1 MVCPFRREKKSEMQ
15 NSSNWLAKFSLA
27 LLVAL
32 FSGCGDDSGSSGPSS
47 ILFSSNTDANLQI
60 HVMDQDGSNNTRLTN
75 NSSVDYTPA
84 WSPDR
89 SRIVFASDRSGNS
102 QIYVMNADGS
112 EQTRLT
118 SDTSN
123 DRDPAWSPDGSRIA
137 FASYP
142 QGNSQIYV
150 INVDG
155 SNLTQITFD
164 SSNNGYPAW
173 SPDGNQI
180 AFVSDRDT
188 DPAKKKTQI
197 YLMNSDGSQPTRIS
211 EDSLI
216 NDTLPAWS
224 PDGQKIAF
232 ARGAFDQTKLI
243 FVSSFIYVMD
253 NDGSNQTLLT
263 DYLSFSTEPAWT
275 P

>member
-1 MVCPFRREKKSEMQ
+1 
-15 NSSNWLAKFSLA
+15 
-27 LLVAL
+27 
-32 FSGCGDDSGSSGPSS
+32 
-47 ILFSSNTDANLQI
+47 
-60 HVMDQDGSNNTRLTN
+60 
-75 NSSVDYTPA
+75 
-84 WSPDR
+84 
-89 SRIVFASDRSGNS
+89 
-102 QIYVMNADGS
+102 MNADGS

-224 PDGQKIAF
+224 PDGSKIAFVSDRDSLQANPVYIRTRIYVMNSDGTQQTRLTDGPALNDTHPAWSPDGQKIAF

-263 DYLSFSTEPAWT
+263 DYLSFSTEPAWA